1 MQIKKQVSE
10 NFINSKWIYL
20 VLFLAVFALINI
32 RQNRITNFGC
42 EICAD
47 KAGYYIYLPA
57 LFHMG
62 FSANEYPEGF
72 EKEHGDG
79 FVLDRIQNKVINKYA
94 AGVAFLL
101 APFYLLGAIIAILF
115 SVNAFPFSYY
125 YLFFINIGAAFYLVA
140 GLFFF
145 RKWIEHYT
153 SRWSSF
159 FTMLFIFFGTNLYYY
174 TLDESLMSHLY
185 SFSMFAIVLY
195 SLKKYS
201 ITLEYKYFILFSL
214 AFSIA
219 ILVRPTNVLFG
230 IIAFLFDIRS
240 FEGFKQK
247 LILLLQPKNIIAGLL
262 IFFLVMLPQFIYW
275 KFAYGN
281 YLAWSYRGEGFTNW
295 NSPMFLTVWF
305 APQSGLFLWTPIIL
319 IPIIYAF
326 ARIKTQ
332 TGVFPLITGTFLIVS
347 YIFAAWYSPEF
358 GGCNFGKRPMVEYL
372 PVLMMPVGFLLDDL
386 KSFKKNSKYLS
397 VLFLLIFTFY
407 NLILF
412 RVFDTCFF
420 GSTWDWN
427 KFLELLQKAVIFG

>member
-1 MQIKKQVSE
+1 MQFNSQILKE
-10 NFINSKWIYL
+10 FINSKWVYL
-20 VLFLAVFALINI
+20 ILFLAVFALINI
-32 RQNRITNFGC
+32 RQNRITNFNC

-62 FSANEYPEGF
+62 FSASEYPEGF

-79 FVLDRIQNKVINKYA
+79 FVLDRTQNKVISKYA

-101 APFYLLGAIIAILF
+101 APFYLTGAIIARLF
-115 SVNAFPFSYY
+115 SINALPFSYY

-201 ITLEYKYFILFSL
+201 ITLEFKYFILFSL
-214 AFSIA
+214 AFSLA
-219 ILVRPTNVLFG
+219 ILIRPTNVLFG
-230 IIAFLFDIRS
+230 IIAFSFDIRS

-247 LILLLQPKNIIAGLL
+247 LIFLLQPRNIITGLL
-262 IFFLVMLPQFIYW
+262 ILFLVMLPQFIYW

-281 YLAWSYRGEGFTNW
+281 YIVWSYHGEGFTNW
-295 NSPMFLTVWF
+295 NSPWFLTVWF
-305 APQSGLFLWTPIIL
+305 APQSGLFLYTPVL
-319 IPIIYAF
+319 IVPLLYALTKF
-326 ARIKTQ
+326 KKNLPVLPVVI
-332 TGVFPLITGTFLIVS
+332 GTFLLVS
-347 YIFAAWYSPEF
+347 YMCASWNHPFF
-358 GGCNFGKRPMVEYL
+358 GSCNFGKRPMVEYL
-372 PVLMMPVGFLLDDL
+372 PVLMMPVGFLLDEF
-386 KSFKKNSKYLS
+386 KSQRNLSKYLS

-420 GSTWDWN
+420 GSSWDWK
-427 KFLELLQKAVIFG
+427 KFSELLYKAITFG

>member
-1 MQIKKQVSE
+1 MQLNSQILKE
-10 NFINSKWIYL
+10 FINSKWVYL
-20 VLFLAVFALINI
+20 ILFLAVFALINI
-32 RQNRITNFGC
+32 RQNRITNFNC

-62 FSANEYPEGF
+62 FSASEYPEGF

-79 FVLDRIQNKVINKYA
+79 FVLDRTQNKVISKYA

-101 APFYLLGAIIAILF
+101 TPFYLMGTIIARLF
-115 SVNAFPFSYY
+115 SINALPFSYY
-125 YLFFINIGAAFYLVA
+125 YLFFINIGAAFYLVT
-140 GLFFF
+140 GLFYF

-201 ITLEYKYFILFSL
+201 ITLEFKYFILFAL

-230 IIAFLFDIRS
+230 FIAFSFDIRS
-240 FEGFKQK
+240 FEGFKKK
-247 LILLLQPKNIIAGLL
+247 LKLLFQPKNIIAGLL
-262 IFFLVMLPQFIYW
+262 ILFLVMLPQFIYW

-281 YLAWSYRGEGFTNW
+281 YIAWSYRGEGFTYW
-295 NSPMFLTVWF
+295 NSPMFLAVWF

-319 IPIIYAF
+319 IPLIYAF
-326 ARIKTQ
+326 VQIKKQ
-332 TGVFPLITGTFLIVS
+332 QSVFPLITGTFLIVS
-347 YIFAAWYSPEF
+347 YILAAWYTPEF

-372 PVLMMPVGFLLDDL
+372 PVLMMPVGFLLDDF
-386 KSFKKNSKYLS
+386 KSSRSISKFLS
-397 VLFLLIFTFY
+397 VLFLLIFTYY

-420 GSTWDWN
+420 GTTWDWN
-427 KFLELLQKAVIFG
+427 KFLELLQKAISFG